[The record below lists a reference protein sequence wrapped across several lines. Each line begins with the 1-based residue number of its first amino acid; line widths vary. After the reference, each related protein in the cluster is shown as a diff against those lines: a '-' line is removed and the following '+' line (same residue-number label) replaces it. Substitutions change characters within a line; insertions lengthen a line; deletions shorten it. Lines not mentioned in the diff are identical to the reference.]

1 MKHIRTYESYED
13 NDSKG
18 LELMDIFNSVIDDD
32 YYFKSTND
40 IIYKSSITLLDNHD
54 EYKNWWKSSNF
65 NIEEFIDYIKYL
77 EHLEEKYNKKRNLS
91 TIYKNDAKEC
101 RKTIDVLIEMLS
113 TEKVYIW
120 MIQNGQIEIYNKYP
134 LYFKNKHKE
143 LDDSIELGL
152 L

>member
-54 EYKNWWKSSNF
+54 EYKN
-65 NIEEFIDYIKYL
+65 
-77 EHLEEKYNKKRNLS
+77 
-91 TIYKNDAKEC
+91 
-101 RKTIDVLIEMLS
+101 
-113 TEKVYIW
+113 
-120 MIQNGQIEIYNKYP
+120 
-134 LYFKNKHKE
+134 
-143 LDDSIELGL
+143 
-152 L
+152 